1 MTTNWN
7 LRVYLLITDR
17 AAQSILVARETIR
30 GETYTK
36 LPGGGVEH
44 GEGIADAAHREAKEE
59 LGCAIRLL
67 QQIYFTDY
75 YLPSLF
81 RSSDQVVALY
91 YTASLIDA
99 NHLENTA
106 RIPARDSSDQYF
118 EWIPL
123 HALDPAAFT
132 LASDRLVLERWRSAR
147 DDQSAR

>member
-1 MTTNWN
+1 MHTSWN
-7 LRVYLLITDR
+7 LRVYLLITN
-17 AAQSILVARETIR
+17 AEGSALLVAKESIREH
-30 GETYTK
+30 TYTK
-36 LPGGGVEH
+36 LPGGGVEW
-44 GEGIADAAHREAKEE
+44 GEGIADAAHREAREE
-59 LGCAIRLL
+59 LGCAIVLH
-67 QQIYFTDY
+67 QQYYFTDY

-99 NHLENTA
+99 DHLLHTA
-106 RIPARDSSDQYF
+106 RFPARDGSDQYF

>member
-59 LGCAIRLL
+59 LGCAIRLQ

-75 YLPSLF
+75 FLPSLF
-81 RSSDQVVALY
+81 RSSDQVIAFY
-91 YTASLIDA
+91 YTAALVDA
-99 NHLENTA
+99 DDLEKQH
-106 RIPARDSSDQYF
+106 RIAAHDGSAQYF
-118 EWIPL
+118 EWL
-123 HALDPAAFT
+123 ALDALDPNDFV
-132 LASDRLVLERWRSAR
+132 LGSDRKALQRWLKV
-147 DDQSAR
+147 